1 MNILFIVPY
10 VPSLIR
16 VRPFNLIRSLSS
28 RGHKI
33 TLLTLWTDEEERAT
47 LKDLNPYC
55 HKIFEFHL
63 PSWRS
68 MTNCALVLPT
78 RTPLQAVY
86 CWQPELA
93 NLLYNFIKDNKHHNF
108 DVIHIEHLRGAKYG
122 VELLSMSAKNRTI
135 KPPPI
140 VWDSVDNISHLF
152 RQASETSKTGFGR
165 WMTKLDLPR
174 TEYYEGWLP
183 TQFDQVL
190 VTSAIDKK
198 AFLAL
203 IPNETLHTN
212 ISVVPNGVD
221 LDYFKAENDI
231 SREEATLVIS
241 GKMSYH
247 ANVNMVLYLINE
259 IMPLIW
265 NQRADVKLWVV
276 GKDPSPEI
284 LALAENPA
292 ITVTGFVESI
302 LPYLQKATLAVA
314 PIQYGAGIQNKVLE
328 AMACGT
334 PVVSTPKAVSA
345 INVNHGK
352 EILLGDAPETFAESV
367 LKLLNDSDLRHQ
379 IGNAGQNFVGK
390 NHRWDHIAKRVENI
404 YSLAIRERNIYSH

>member
-1 MNILFIVPY
+1 
-10 VPSLIR
+10 
-16 VRPFNLIRSLSS
+16 
-28 RGHKI
+28 
-33 TLLTLWTDEEERAT
+33 
-47 LKDLNPYC
+47 
-55 HKIFEFHL
+55 
-63 PSWRS
+63 
-68 MTNCALVLPT
+68 
-78 RTPLQAVY
+78 
-86 CWQPELA
+86 
-93 NLLYNFIKDNKHHNF
+93 
-108 DVIHIEHLRGAKYG
+108 
-122 VELLSMSAKNRTI
+122 
-135 KPPPI
+135 
-140 VWDSVDNISHLF
+140 
-152 RQASETSKTGFGR
+152 
-165 WMTKLDLPR
+165 MTKLDLPR
-174 TEYYEGWLP
+174 TESYEGWLP

-203 IPNETLHTN
+203 IPNETPHSN

-265 NQRADVKLWVV
+265 YQRADVKLWVV

-292 ITVTGFVESI
+292 ITVTGYVESI

-345 INVNHGK
+345 INVNYGK
-352 EILLGDAPETFAESV
+352 EILLGDTPETFAKSV
-367 LKLLNDSDLRHQ
+367 LKLLNDSDLRQQ
-379 IGNAGQNFVGK
+379 IGTAGQNFVEK
-390 NHRWDHIAKRVENI
+390 NHRWDHIAERVENI